1 MPGTQNIS
9 RTAMLK
15 FGPFKLLPMQRL
27 LIKDDMPVRIS
38 PRAFDILTMLTERSG
53 QIVDKQ
59 ELLKNAWPKTL
70 VGEANLRVYVAELRK
85 LLAAAGIEDA
95 IGNVVGRGYQFK
107 APVEEAAEAATFLA
121 NGSEGIGLPVALSR
135 MFGRADVVDTLS
147 ARVSR
152 HRLVTISGAGGIG
165 KTTVAIAAATSLAN
179 SYRDGAR
186 FIDLTPVS
194 NASHVPATVASAV
207 GIVALSHDPV
217 HDLLAHLKN
226 KHLLILLDNCEHV
239 VEVAAK
245 LAEEILKAAP
255 MVRIIATSREPLNAE
270 GEVILRLSPLQAPPV
285 GDMLTA
291 AEALAFP
298 SVQLFAERAAASL
311 DNYQLTDAEAPVVAD
326 ICRRLD
332 GLPLAIQL
340 AASRVD
346 AFGVFGLFKLLDDKF
361 KLMMQG
367 ARTAV
372 PRHRTLG
379 ATLDW
384 SYGALAET
392 EKAVL
397 RRVSL
402 FAGHFTLRAAIAV
415 ASGPDIGQSTL
426 VDDIAHLVRKSLIVA
441 EFGHA
446 NARYRLLS
454 TTRAY
459 AQERLAESEEVDQ
472 FSLRHAEYLRQITD
486 QVVAEQG
493 PRSGQEWL
501 LAYADHI
508 EDIRLALNWAFS
520 PGGAA
525 EAGVALTISAIPLW
539 IDLSLNEECRLWAE
553 AALSRLDPHGD
564 RDSNEKLRLF
574 SAVGGAS
581 LYTRG
586 SAPELTAA
594 WTSVLKIA
602 ERIGEDDYRLRAMW
616 GLWSDRINHGENRAA
631 LDYANRFARS
641 AASCGDPA
649 ASALA
654 DRLLGYSFHLLGE
667 QDLARKHT
675 ELMLAHYTAPPDRSH
690 IVRFQFDQQVMAN
703 IALASIMWL
712 QGFPDKAVSIVE
724 ANVDKAKDVGHALS
738 LTYVLV
744 QSAVPVS
751 LLAGDLEAAE
761 RYVDMLARQP
771 VRHAAEPWARW
782 TRCLKGVLLMRQGA
796 LQDGLGVLGS
806 ALETFPEH
814 SFHMRYIGF
823 LGELAMGLARAGK
836 VEEGIAVAD
845 RAISAALQTQELWIL
860 PELLRIKGEI
870 LAIQIERPAIAA
882 IEELFSEALSLAGRQ
897 NALSWQLRAASS
909 TARFW
914 QRLGRFREARD
925 LLEPIYARFTEG
937 FLTGDLREAQTLL
950 ANRG

>member
-1 MPGTQNIS
+1 MPGAQNIS

-15 FGPFKLLPMQRL
+15 FGSFKLLPMQRL
-27 LIKDDMPVRIS
+27 LIKDGMPVKIS
-38 PRAFDILTMLTERSG
+38 PRAFDILTMLAERSG

-85 LLAAAGIEDA
+85 LLAAGGMEDA
-95 IGNVVGRGYQFK
+95 VGNAVGRGYQFM
-107 APVEEAAEAATFLA
+107 APVEETAEAPSFFA

-135 MFGRADVVDTLS
+135 MFGRTDVVDTLS

-165 KTTVAIAAATSLAN
+165 KTTVAIAAATTLAN
-179 SYRDGAR
+179 SYRDGVR

-194 NASHVPATVASAV
+194 SASHVPATVASAV
-207 GIVALSHDPV
+207 GIVALSHDPI
-217 HDLLAHLKN
+217 HDLLAHVKN
-226 KHLLILLDNCEHV
+226 KHLLIVLDNCEHV
-239 VEVAAK
+239 VEIAAE
-245 LAEEILKAAP
+245 LAEQILKSAP
-255 MVRIIATSREPLNAE
+255 MVRIVATSREPLNAE
-270 GEVILRLSPLQAPPV
+270 GEMILRLSPLPAPPV
-285 GDMLTA
+285 GEMLTA
-291 AEALAFP
+291 AEALTFP

-311 DNYQLTDAEAPVVAD
+311 DNYHLTDADAPIVAD

-340 AASRVD
+340 AASRIDV
-346 AFGVFGLFKLLDDKF
+346 FGVSGLFRLLDDKF
-361 KLMMQG
+361 KLMMPG
-367 ARTAV
+367 TRTAI

-384 SYGALAET
+384 SYGTLTET

-397 RRVSL
+397 RRISL
-402 FAGHFTLRAAIAV
+402 FAGHFTLKAAVAV
-415 ASGPDIGQSTL
+415 ASDSDAGQSTMM
-426 VDDIAHLVRKSLIVA
+426 DDIAQLVRKSLVVA

-446 NARYRLLS
+446 SARYRLLS

-459 AQERLAESEEVDQ
+459 AQERLAENEEVDQ
-472 FSLRHAEYLRQITD
+472 FSLRHAEYLRQVTD

-520 PGGAA
+520 PDGVA
-525 EAGVALTISAIPLW
+525 EAGVALTISSIPLW
-539 IDLSLNEECRLWAE
+539 IDLSLNEECRVWAE

-564 RDSNEKLRLF
+564 RDSSEKLRLF
-574 SAVGGAS
+574 SAIGGAS

-586 SAPELTAA
+586 SVPELTAA
-594 WTSVLKIA
+594 WTSVLMIA
-602 ERIGEDDYRLRAMW
+602 ERTGEDDYRLRAMW
-616 GLWSDRINHGENRAA
+616 GLWSDRINRGENRAA
-631 LDYANRFARS
+631 LDYANRFAKS
-641 AASCGDPA
+641 APNSADPS

-675 ELMLAHYTAPPDRSH
+675 ELMLANYTAPPDRSH
-690 IVRFQFDQQVMAN
+690 IVRFQFDQQIMAN
-703 IALASIMWL
+703 IALASISWL
-712 QGFPDKAVSIVE
+712 QGFPDRAISIVE
-724 ANVDKAKDVGHALS
+724 ANVDRAKDVGHALS
-738 LTYVLV
+738 QTYVLV

-751 LLAGDLEAAE
+751 LLVGDLDAAE
-761 RYVDMLARQP
+761 RYVDMLIRQP
-771 VRHAAEPWARW
+771 MRHAAEPWARW

-796 LQDGLGVLGS
+796 LPEGLGVLES

-814 SFHMRYIGF
+814 SFHMRYTGF
-823 LGELAMGLARAGK
+823 LGELAMGLARTGK
-836 VEEGIAVAD
+836 VKEGIAVAD
-845 RAISAALQTQELWIL
+845 RAISATMRTQELWIL

-870 LAIQIERPAIAA
+870 LAIRIESTALGA
-882 IEELFSEALSLAGRQ
+882 IEELFSEALSLARRQ
-897 NALSWQLRAASS
+897 DALSWQLRAASS
-909 TARFW
+909 MARLW
-914 QRLGRFREARD
+914 QRFGRSNEALD
-925 LLEPIYARFTEG
+925 LLEPIYGRFTEG
-937 FLTGDLREAQTLL
+937 FLTSDLREAQALL
-950 ANRG
+950 ANLR